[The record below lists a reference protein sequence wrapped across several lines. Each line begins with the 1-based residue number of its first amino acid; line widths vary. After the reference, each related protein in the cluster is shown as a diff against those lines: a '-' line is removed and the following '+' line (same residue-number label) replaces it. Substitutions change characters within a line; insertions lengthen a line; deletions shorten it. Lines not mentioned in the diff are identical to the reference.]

1 MAKPIQSGNKTRFTD
16 LYNEPVDHLLSPIKG
31 YQDKPLVSL
40 MEAIEPV
47 SKVFNEI
54 EDNVL
59 VALHNCQSPADG
71 LNQQESASIHLYTM
85 EFDSGLSLYVV
96 LNESLRAENRGDLKP
111 WFSYLKLFLTA
122 LHKLPSQSRRVWR
135 GIRDVDL
142 SSKYKTGTKF
152 AWWGVSSCTAD
163 MQLLESEKFL
173 GKHGQR
179 TLFSIECINGKS
191 VSAHSYFKNTENEI
205 ILMPGSYFE
214 VLGQLNPAPELHII
228 ELKEITPPMTLVK
241 PPFSKSDEQKPSMV
255 VNEPNTLSQSTSIEM
270 TPMQPVNIVT
280 NQISAMTSEMA
291 QPPIPMVSFH
301 QKTFG
306 KNIQL
311 DNNALRATRH
321 TSYDDGITF
330 TNRQIE
336 MNEYI
341 HIRIDSN
348 ESRILM
354 GSLAIGFTQIDPNT
368 IQIHELCKS
377 AVPNICQK
385 TGLSYVKR
393 IFDKLTNQTVISFY
407 YNQEGAFYI
416 FNGREHEISRTIDSR
431 MPLWGIIDVYA
442 NVKSVVL
449 TTPPKRIL
457 DARTFFIKYE
467 SQPHNLSIRYF
478 THLQPTNLQPIVFH
492 DVHGPELELY
502 CENKV
507 VFRKNVRKLT
517 RPYLFINFPIKPGDE
532 FYIRILSIDFNY
544 GTPGIIGF
552 TNSKL
557 SHILANF
564 DKLPADDPMDLYNRR
579 EFWIINKD
587 GFDERLSELD
597 EYRFV
602 YDQSGDIYMC
612 RNNESIL
619 PTRTVAHIDPSQ
631 EFYPFFFLNGRIA
644 AFSLMGLVS
653 PTRIVPH
660 SLTLINDRNDDFG
673 ICQLCCD
680 APANCVMFPCG
691 HVFFCSNYWSL
702 ISLLSS
708 SIEQCKS
715 IEFIPLTST
724 DEYKVHCYCE
734 NIYLCYSLIFSHN
747 YQQYKQLQ
755 RIYFYH

>member
-135 GIRDVDL
+135 GVRDVDL

-280 NQISAMTSEMA
+280 NQISARTSEMA

-393 IFDKLTNQTVISFY
+393 IFDK
-407 YNQEGAFYI
+407 GAFYI

-619 PTRTVAHIDPSQ
+619 PTRTVAHIDP
-631 EFYPFFFLNGRIA
+631 
-644 AFSLMGLVS
+644 
-653 PTRIVPH
+653 
-660 SLTLINDRNDDFG
+660 
-673 ICQLCCD
+673 
-680 APANCVMFPCG
+680 
-691 HVFFCSNYWSL
+691 
-702 ISLLSS
+702 
-708 SIEQCKS
+708 
-715 IEFIPLTST
+715 
-724 DEYKVHCYCE
+724 
-734 NIYLCYSLIFSHN
+734 
-747 YQQYKQLQ
+747 
-755 RIYFYH
+755 

>member
-191 VSAHSYFKNTENEI
+191 VSAHSYFKNIEKEI

-241 PPFSKSDEQKPSMV
+241 SPFSKSDEKKSSLV
-255 VNEPNTLSQSTSIEM
+255 VNEPNTVSQSTSIEM
-270 TPMQPVNIVT
+270 TPMQPVNSVT
-280 NQISAMTSEMA
+280 NQVSPMTSEMA
-291 QPPIPMVSFH
+291 QPPTPMVSFH

-330 TNRQIE
+330 TNRQIK

-377 AVPNICQK
+377 AVPKICQK
-385 TGLSYVKR
+385 TGLS
-393 IFDKLTNQTVISFY
+393 FH
-407 YNQEGAFYI
+407 
-416 FNGREHEISRTIDSR
+416 FNHSNW
-431 MPLWGIIDVYA
+431 PLAGQVG
-442 NVKSVVL
+442 VVL

-467 SQPHNLSIRYF
+467 SQPHNLPIRYF

-724 DEYKVHCYCE
+724 DEYK
-734 NIYLCYSLIFSHN
+734 
-747 YQQYKQLQ
+747 
-755 RIYFYH
+755 

>member
-724 DEYKVHCYCE
+724 DEYK
-734 NIYLCYSLIFSHN
+734 
-747 YQQYKQLQ
+747 
-755 RIYFYH
+755 